1 MYVCMS
7 CVRERE
13 RERERE
19 GGGGGGGERERERG
33 EGERE
38 REAKRRLVTKS
49 TYPLYTCRHTKTHE
63 TEYERKKEPTNPKMT
78 TNKRHMIII
87 HSFQL

>member
-1 MYVCMS
+1 MQ
-7 CVRERE
+7 
-13 RERERE
+13 
-19 GGGGGGGERERERG
+19 GGDARARERERERG

-63 TEYERKKEPTNPKMT
+63 TNIWVAEVEGIEL
-78 TNKRHMIII
+78 
-87 HSFQL
+87 S